1 MARLLR
7 EETIVAVASPS
18 GAGARVVIRLSGPRA
33 HSITESIFQ
42 ADNLPELS
50 SARAFRRYPGR
61 IRLPGP
67 PPWPLVPAA
76 VYLFKAPKSYTCE
89 DMVELHSLGSPPFVS
104 ALLRALQSAG
114 ARQAGPGEFTRRAFL
129 NGRVD
134 LTQAEAVLAMTSGE
148 QRAQVRLAARTLR
161 GGLREKIDEVK
172 DRLIELSA
180 YVEAGIDFSE
190 DEIDIMPVQ
199 DACDRLSA
207 SKEALLALK
216 NGAARF
222 QVHSSLPVLALKGE
236 ANAGKST
243 LLNLLLGE
251 NRAITSNQ
259 AGTTRD
265 VIGAPC
271 QVGNY
276 RVQLLDVAGRKA
288 SENEIEDQALQ
299 QAGDAVSNAD
309 LVLHVLA
316 PPYPSKNKLPGEDRD
331 LVVLNKRDLLGEDE
345 LGEYRSEL
353 TLSALT
359 GEGVEKLIT
368 AIGARLEQIFG
379 QEENLESRD
388 FIATARQLALIDECC
403 EAIDQALWT
412 MEHAGE
418 ERWEL
423 GMIDIR
429 SALDALGEITGAVAT
444 DDILDAIFGRFCIGK

>member
-7 EETIVAVASPS
+7 EETIVAVASPA

-33 HSITESIFQ
+33 HSITQSIFHGESIQ
-42 ADNLPELS
+42 SLDQ
-50 SARAFRRYPGR
+50 ARAFRRHPGL
-61 IRLPGP
+61 IKLSGP
-67 PPWPLVPAA
+67 PPWPPVPAA
-76 VYLFKAPKSYTCE
+76 IYLFKAPKSYTCE
-89 DMVELHSLGSPPFVS
+89 DMVELHSFASPPFIS
-104 ALLRALQSAG
+104 AILRELQSAG

-161 GGLREKIDEVK
+161 GGLKEKIDEVK
-172 DRLIELSA
+172 DRLIELTA

-199 DACDRLSA
+199 DACSRLEA
-207 SKEALLALK
+207 SKDALLTLK

-222 QVHSSLPVLALKGE
+222 QIHQSLPVLALKGE

-243 LLNLLLGE
+243 LLNQLLGE
-251 NRAITSNQ
+251 KRAITSNQ

-265 VIGAPC
+265 VIGVPC
-271 QVGNY
+271 QIGAY
-276 RVQLLDVAGRKA
+276 LVQLLDVAGQKE
-288 SENEIEDQALQ
+288 SQNDIEDQALQ
-299 QAGDAVSNAD
+299 QASEAVNNAD
-309 LVLHVLA
+309 LIVHLHG
-316 PPYPSKNKLPGEDRD
+316 PPYPPKTKRLGEGNVLDVYNK
-331 LVVLNKRDLLGEDE
+331 VDLLDAATRSRFG
-345 LGEYRSEL
+345 SEL

-368 AIGARLEQIFG
+368 AIGEALERLFG
-379 QEENLESRD
+379 LEENLEARD
-388 FIATARQLALIDECC
+388 FVATARQLALIDECC
-403 EAIDQALWT
+403 DAIDQALWT
-412 MEHAGE
+412 MEHTGE

-429 SALDALGEITGAVAT
+429 AALDALGEITGAVAT